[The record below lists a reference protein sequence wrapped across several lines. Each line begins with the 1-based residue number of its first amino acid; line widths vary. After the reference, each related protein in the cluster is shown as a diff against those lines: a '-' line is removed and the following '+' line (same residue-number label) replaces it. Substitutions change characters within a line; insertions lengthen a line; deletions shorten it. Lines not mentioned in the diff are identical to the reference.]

1 MKPGR
6 TVKVLG
12 LLTLLA
18 FVAAAGLMAATASAA
33 VTLKVAWMGGN
44 MKVYKVWK
52 DAFEAENPGVTVE
65 YQFIP
70 YAEGPTVYNT
80 MIQGGTRRT
89 SGTSSWA

>member
-1 MKPGR
+1 MRPGR
-6 TVKVLG
+6 TVKVLV

-18 FVAAAGLMAATASAA
+18 VVAGATGLVAATASAA

-52 DAFEAENPGVTVE
+52 ETFEAENPGVTVE
-65 YQFIP
+65 YQLIP

-89 SGTSSWA
+89 S